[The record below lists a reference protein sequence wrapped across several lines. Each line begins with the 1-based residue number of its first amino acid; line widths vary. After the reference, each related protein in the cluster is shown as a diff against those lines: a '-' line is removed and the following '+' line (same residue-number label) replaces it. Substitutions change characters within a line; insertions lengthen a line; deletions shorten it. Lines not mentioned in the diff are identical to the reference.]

1 MTKRIQDNKDDESDV
16 PEYVN
21 LNHSH
26 PSIDSIERTKTMTK
40 RIQDNK
46 DDESD
51 VPATFDANHIPQT
64 SIQSVESESL
74 VFDHI
79 RQAVTYLRDKLRET
93 PLESPEASA
102 AMVFERLRTE
112 RLRTHA
118 TQEEIDHLF
127 KLLLAKEANQ
137 AGLFPKKRKDVNAL
151 SENFSTGGY
160 PYKHRYPLTSYENEL
175 YDLQVELLKFQE
187 WVKRTGQKVIVIF
200 EGRDAAGKG
209 GTIRRFTENLNP
221 RGARVVAL
229 TKPTEAEQGQWYF
242 QRYVFEGRDA
252 AGKGGTIRRFTENL
266 NPRGARVVALTK
278 PTEAEQ
284 GQWYFQRYVANLPN
298 PGEIVFFDRSWY
310 NRAVVEPVMGFC
322 TQAQTNA
329 FLSEVADFERSLIRG
344 GTHIVKFWLSI
355 SQEEQQRRF
364 RGRQENPLKRWKLS
378 PVDIASMEKWDE
390 YSIAIERMFHMS
402 DTADTPWTVIRNED
416 KRRG

>member
-1 MTKRIQDNKDDESDV
+1 MNKRIPDNKDDQVDI
-16 PEYVN
+16 
-21 LNHSH
+21 
-26 PSIDSIERTKTMTK
+26 PSAYDCNNM
-40 RIQDNK
+40 
-46 DDESD
+46 
-51 VPATFDANHIPQT
+51 PQT
-64 SIQSVESESL
+64 SMQTVESESL
-74 VFDHI
+74 VFDQI
-79 RQAVTYLRDKLRET
+79 RQAVTYLRDKLRDT
-93 PLESPEASA
+93 PLESPQASA
-102 AMVFERLRTE
+102 DIVFE

-160 PYKHRYPLTSYENEL
+160 PYKHRYPLNSYENEL

-229 TKPTEAEQGQWYF
+229 S
-242 QRYVFEGRDA
+242 
-252 AGKGGTIRRFTENL
+252 
-266 NPRGARVVALTK
+266 K

-322 TQAQTNA
+322 TQAQTNV
-329 FLSEVADFERSLIRG
+329 FLSEVADFERSLIRS
-344 GTHIVKFWLSI
+344 GTHIIKFWLSI
-355 SQEEQQRRF
+355 SKDEQQRRF

-378 PVDIASMEKWDE
+378 PVDIASMGKWDE

-416 KRRG
+416 KRRGRLNAIRVLLQSIEYDGRDLKKVGAIDPLIVGRAGNLIPGAYVNSGSKSSALRFGFTHGNSNK

>member
-1 MTKRIQDNKDDESDV
+1 
-16 PEYVN
+16 
-21 LNHSH
+21 
-26 PSIDSIERTKTMTK
+26 MTK

-51 VPATFDANHIPQT
+51 VPAKFDANHIPQT

-102 AMVFERLRTE
+102 AMVFE

-187 WVKRTGQKVIVIF
+187 WVKRTGQKVIVI
-200 EGRDAAGKG
+200 
-209 GTIRRFTENLNP
+209 
-221 RGARVVAL
+221 
-229 TKPTEAEQGQWYF
+229 
-242 QRYVFEGRDA
+242 FEGRDA

-416 KRRG
+416 KRRGRLNAIRVLLQSVDYDGRDLKKVGAIDPLIVGRAGILIPGSLVMRGHMVHHFASTLIMDEANFEHTR

>member
-1 MTKRIQDNKDDESDV
+1 MNKRIQDNKDDQVDI
-16 PEYVN
+16 
-21 LNHSH
+21 
-26 PSIDSIERTKTMTK
+26 PSAYDSNNM
-40 RIQDNK
+40 
-46 DDESD
+46 
-51 VPATFDANHIPQT
+51 PQT
-64 SIQSVESESL
+64 SMQTVESESL
-74 VFDHI
+74 VFDQI
-79 RQAVTYLRDKLRET
+79 RQAVTYLRDKLRDT
-93 PLESPEASA
+93 PLESPQASA
-102 AMVFERLRTE
+102 DIVFE

-160 PYKHRYPLTSYENEL
+160 PYKHRYPLNSYENEL
-175 YDLQVELLKFQE
+175 YDLQVELLKFQD

-229 TKPTEAEQGQWYF
+229 S
-242 QRYVFEGRDA
+242 
-252 AGKGGTIRRFTENL
+252 
-266 NPRGARVVALTK
+266 K

-322 TQAQTNA
+322 TQAQTNV
-329 FLSEVADFERSLIRG
+329 FLSEVADFERSLIRS
-344 GTHIVKFWLSI
+344 GTHIIKFWLSI
-355 SQEEQQRRF
+355 SKDEQQRRF
-364 RGRQENPLKRWKLS
+364 RGRQDNPLKRWKLS
-378 PVDIASMEKWDE
+378 PVDIASMGKWDE

-416 KRRG
+416 KRRGRLNAIRVLLQLIEYDGRDLKKVGAIDPLIVGRAGNLIPGAYLNSDSKSSAMRFGFTHGNTNK